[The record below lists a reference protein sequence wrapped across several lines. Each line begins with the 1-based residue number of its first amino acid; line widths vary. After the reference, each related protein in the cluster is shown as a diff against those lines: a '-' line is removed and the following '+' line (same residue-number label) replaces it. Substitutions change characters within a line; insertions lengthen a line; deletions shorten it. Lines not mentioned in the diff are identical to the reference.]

1 MEKEMF
7 EFSNRVELSLANII
21 TIKEVID
28 VLENEY
34 ERDVKRFLKYIK
46 NNLKNEVADIRS
58 WEPELGDNDIYFY
71 PKEWKV
77 LNDDDEIAIA
87 IVFIK
92 KPYKSNPFVGLYVP
106 DDWPKC
112 EIFNDKLD
120 KALTKDFKDDWGEEI
135 KNYQISTSLKYENY
149 SKGDSFDIEGFWNK
163 IIELINEI
171 VKIKPTIDNILNE
184 I

>member
-7 EFSNRVELSLANII
+7 EFSNRVELSLANIK
-21 TIKEVID
+21 TIKEAID

-34 ERDVKRFLKYIK
+34 KNDVKRFLKYIE
-46 NNLKNEVADIRS
+46 NNLKNEFADIRS
-58 WEPELGDNDIYFY
+58 WETEVGDIEIYFY

-87 IVFIK
+87 IFFNK

-106 DDWPKC
+106 VEWPKC
-112 EIFNDKLD
+112 EIFNDKLN
-120 KALTKDFKDDWGEEI
+120 KALTKDFMDDWGEQR
-135 KNYQISTSLKYENY
+135 NDYQISKSLEYENY
-149 SKGDSFDIEGFWNK
+149 SNGDSFDTKGFCNK
-163 IIELINEI
+163 IIKLINEI
-171 VKIKPTIDNILNE
+171 VKIKPTIDKILNE